1 MPSAQFVF
9 HAELNDFLPAARRGL
24 PVMLTYASHQSL
36 KHLVESL
43 GVPHVEVGSLWVSGQ
58 PASPSLRPPDGSR
71 VEVFPAH
78 TLPPGGPLFVADNHL
93 GRLAAYLRML
103 GLDTLYRNDY
113 HDNELAEI
121 ASQGER
127 ILLTRDRRLLMRKA
141 VLFGYCPR
149 HLEPLDQL
157 AELLQRYALAAPAAQ
172 AFQRCLRCNTLLQ
185 PVSKQAVLDRL
196 LPLTRLY
203 YDEFYI
209 CPGCDQ
215 VYWHG
220 SHVERMQDM
229 LRTVSAPGHEYN

>member
-1 MPSAQFVF
+1 MPSAQFIF

-43 GVPHVEVGSLWVSGQ
+43 GVPHVEVGSLMVSGQ

-78 TLPPGGPLFVADNHL
+78 SLPPSGPLFVADNHL

-172 AFQRCLRCNTLLQ
+172 AFQRCLRCNTLLL
-185 PVSKQAVLDRL
+185 PVSKQTVLDRL

-203 YDEFYI
+203 YEEFYV